1 MNFPYEALH
10 LLAFDIIYC
19 CSVYGLFDGIHY
31 TMRNGQERKAY
42 LAKIDAA
49 RAAAEERAK
58 AEEQVAR
65 LEHAEEFFEERLS
78 AGSPIA
84 HRSFGVGRVIG
95 RPGKYLIEVEFPEKS
110 RSVTLVWRD
119 CIKSGIISL
128 KTGVDKG
135 EYDEL
140 SALLSRADR
149 IRQEA
154 AAAEEKLAAYAEY
167 L

>member
-1 MNFPYEALH
+1 M
-10 LLAFDIIYC
+10 
-19 CSVYGLFDGIHY
+19 
-31 TMRNGQERKAY
+31 
-42 LAKIDAA
+42 
-49 RAAAEERAK
+49 
-58 AEEQVAR
+58 
-65 LEHAEEFFEERLS
+65 
-78 AGSPIA
+78 
-84 HRSFGVGRVIG
+84 
-95 RPGKYLIEVEFPEKS
+95 IEVEFPEKN